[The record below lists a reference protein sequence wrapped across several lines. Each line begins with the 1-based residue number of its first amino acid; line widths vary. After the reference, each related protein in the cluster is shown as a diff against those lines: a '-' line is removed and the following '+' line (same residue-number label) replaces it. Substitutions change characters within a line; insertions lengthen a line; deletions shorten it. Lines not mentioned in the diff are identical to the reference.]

1 LSYRNN
7 PQKNMSINVKIGEPI
22 VKATVYYAPGDVRVE
37 TVPDSTIQRPTD
49 AVVRVTHACIC
60 GSDLWFYR
68 GSDDWKP
75 GWRTGHEWM
84 GIVEAVGSE
93 VKNLKKGDRV
103 LAPFAFSDGS
113 CEFCGNNLQTSCI
126 QGGFWGGANDGGQAE
141 AIRAPFADATLVKIP
156 SEVENDDALLTA
168 ILPLTDVMATGH
180 HAAVSAGVQPGVT
193 VAVIGDG
200 AVGLCGVLAA
210 KRLGAERII
219 LLGRHEKRIE
229 IARRFGATDVVS
241 SRDKQAIDEVQ
252 EMTKGGAEAVLEC
265 VGTESSLSTAI
276 GVARPGGSIGFVG
289 VPHGSEKIELGRMFR
304 SNIALRGGVAPA
316 RAYIPQLLADVLAGK
331 IDPSP
336 VLDLTVDLEDVP
348 KGYAAMD
355 GREAIKVMVRI

>member
-1 LSYRNN
+1 
-7 PQKNMSINVKIGEPI
+7 

-37 TVPDSTIQRPTD
+37 TVPDSTIQQPTD
-49 AVVRVTHACIC
+49 AIVKITHACIC

-68 GSDDWKP
+68 GADEWKP

-84 GIVEAVGSE
+84 GIVEEVGSQ
-93 VKNLKKGDRV
+93 VQNLQKGDRV
-103 LAPFAFSDGS
+103 LSPFSFADGS
-113 CEFCGNNLQTSCI
+113 CEFCHQNLYTSCLH
-126 QGGFWGGANDGGQAE
+126 GGFWGGMNDGGQAE
-141 AIRAPFADATLVKIP
+141 AIRAPFADATLIKIP
-156 SEVENDDALLTA
+156 SQVENDEALLTA

-180 HAAVSAGVQPGVT
+180 HAAVSAGVRSGVT
-193 VAVIGDG
+193 VAVVGDG

-219 LLGRHEKRIE
+219 LMGRHEQRIE

-252 EMTKGGAEAVLEC
+252 QMTKGGAAAVMEC
-265 VGTESSLSTAI
+265 VGTESSLSTALGI
-276 GVARPGGSIGFVG
+276 ARPGGTVGFVG
-289 VPHGSEKIELGRMFR
+289 VPHGSEKIDMARMFR

-316 RAYIPQLLADVLAGK
+316 RAYIPELLADVLAGK

-336 VLDLTVDLEDVP
+336 VLDVTVDLDGVP
-348 KGYAAMD
+348 AGYAAMD
-355 GREAIKVMVRI
+355 GRTAIKVMVRI